1 MPKQC
6 WRRTGGRFGMRGRST
21 ILGKY
26 LSIVSVLI
34 VTIAYSKD
42 ISPLYS
48 LPVSGMVSD
57 FVVDEGK
64 LYVAT
69 DEGSIDIFDL
79 RTQKIVDRIVLEPI
93 PSSGDELVPAAILS
107 VDRMNGKTLFV
118 SVGRGGYRD
127 IWIYEGFK
135 LTKVK
140 GAEEKIFAKKARFA
154 DDEHILMGTFGSDVI
169 LYDRNEG
176 YSLYH
181 NHISPSAMGGM
192 ALSEDRQT
200 AVMAD
205 ESGAVRLIDVGTAEI
220 KQEFSSENLDNIYS
234 VAYRGGVL
242 LTASEDR
249 RVGVYLATVKPYHL
263 RSDFLVYAVALSP
276 SGEQGIYSSGTEQHL
291 QLFNTRTGTRGDRL
305 VGHLGIV
312 NKIHFLTEKILISVG
327 NEQNVYVWK
336 LD

>member
-1 MPKQC
+1 MD
-6 WRRTGGRFGMRGRST
+6 GRFGMRGHST

-26 LSIVSVLI
+26 LSMVFLLI

-42 ISPLYS
+42 IYPLYS
-48 LPVSGMVSD
+48 LPTSGLVSD
-57 FVVDEGK
+57 FVADEGK

-69 DEGSIDIFDL
+69 DEGSIDIYDL
-79 RTQKIVDRIVLEPI
+79 RTQKIIDRIVLEPI
-93 PSSGDELVPAAILS
+93 LSSGGESVPAAILS
-107 VDRMNGKTLFV
+107 VDRMNDKTLFV
-118 SVGRGGYRD
+118 SRGKGNYRD
-127 IWIYEGFK
+127 IWIHEGFK
-135 LTKVK
+135 IKKVK
-140 GAEEKIFAKKARFA
+140 GAKEKIFAKKARFT
-154 DDEHILMGTFGSDVI
+154 DDEHIFMGTFGSDII
-169 LYDRNEG
+169 LYDRSEG
-176 YSLYH
+176 YALYQS
-181 NHISPSAMGGM
+181 HISPSAMGGM

-205 ESGAVRLIDVGTAEI
+205 ESGAVRIIDVGTSEI

-249 RVGVYLATVKPYHL
+249 RVGVYLATAKPYHL

-276 SGEQGIYSSGTEQHL
+276 NGEQGIYSSGTEQYL
-291 QLFNTRTGTRGDRL
+291 QLFNPRTGAKGDRL

-312 NKIHFLTEKILISVG
+312 NKIYFLTEKILISAG
-327 NEQNVYVWK
+327 NEQNVLVWK